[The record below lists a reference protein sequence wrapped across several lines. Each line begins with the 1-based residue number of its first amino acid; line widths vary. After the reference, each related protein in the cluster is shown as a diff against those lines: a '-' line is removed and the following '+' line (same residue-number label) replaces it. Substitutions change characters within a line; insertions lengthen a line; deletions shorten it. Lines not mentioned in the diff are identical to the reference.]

1 MTKNNDDVFDE
12 FDDEQDPDATELPRE
27 IEMPSHED
35 LVKLVSELESQL
47 EGQKDKM
54 IRTHAE
60 MENTRRR
67 AKLDVQEAHNFG
79 LKKFANALLP
89 VIDTLERS
97 LEIKVDDNELAQS
110 LHKGVE
116 MTLDIFMSTL
126 TKFEI
131 EVVNPVGD
139 VFNPDFHEAVQTLED
154 PEEASGNVLKVLQ
167 KGYTLHGRLLR
178 PAMVVIAS

>member
-12 FDDEQDPDATELPRE
+12 FDDDQDPDSAELPRE
-27 IEMPSHED
+27 VEMPSQED
-35 LVKLVSELESQL
+35 LMARVSELEAQL
-47 EGQKDKM
+47 LDQKDKM

-97 LEIKVDDNELAQS
+97 LEIQTDDNELAQS
-110 LHKGVE
+110 IHKGVE
-116 MTLDIFMSTL
+116 MTLGIFMSTMG
-126 TKFEI
+126 KFEI
-131 EVVNPVGD
+131 EIVNPVGD
-139 VFNPDFHEAVQTLED
+139 TFNPDFHEAVQTLED

-167 KGYTLHGRLLR
+167 KGYTLNGRLLR